1 MNISQ
6 LRFRNHDKQNIL
18 RFISFK
24 NKLSKF
30 CALKTFILKL
40 GVSILLENAILDL
53 FSTRFETTADH
64 RHCTKKTKFLIKDF
78 FIKSDQIRS
87 FLWIW

>member
-6 LRFRNHDKQNIL
+6 LRFRNRDKQNIL

-30 CALKTFILKL
+30 CALKKFILKL
-40 GVSILLENAILDL
+40 SVSILLENAILDL
-53 FSTRFETTADH
+53 FSTRFETAADH